1 MIIESLEANE
11 FIKINKFKKYKKL
24 LAIIQARTSSKRFKK
39 KVLYPI
45 YGIPLIQHVVNRLK
59 RSKKISNI
67 VVATSSNRD
76 ETNLLDYLK
85 KNKINFFKGD
95 LNNVALRLYKTAR
108 LYKKNFFIRISG
120 DSPLIDYKIIEKA
133 IKIFKNSKKK
143 YDLVTNV
150 FPRTFPQGQSVEIIK
165 TSIIKKNIKKFTKQD
180 KEHVTKYFYDN
191 SEKFH
196 IKNFIY
202 LGNNKKI
209 KQSIDTKKDLKN
221 LLNKINKKKFLNT
234 L

>member
-165 TSIIKKNIKKFTKQD
+165 TSIIKKI
-180 KEHVTKYFYDN
+180 
-191 SEKFH
+191 
-196 IKNFIY
+196 
-202 LGNNKKI
+202 
-209 KQSIDTKKDLKN
+209 LKN
-221 LLNKINKKKFLNT
+221 LLNKIKNTSQSIFMIIQKNFILKTLYIWEIIKKLNNQLT
-234 L
+234 QKKI